1 MAGDS
6 ETLDILIRTRNGRQ
20 AAGEIRGVSDETKRL
35 SSATDAQARS
45 ADRAAASSGRL
56 SSAWSSAVQMAKRG
70 AIVFGGM
77 AVAGG
82 IAGVRLNASME
93 QNTVAFGNFLGSQK
107 AARQELEWLEKFA
120 ARSPFEFPDLV
131 SADRKL
137 LAFGM
142 TAKQS
147 RRVLGSI
154 GEASA
159 GLGLAGP
166 EIDRMTMAIGQ
177 IQAKGKLSTEE
188 LLQMAELGVPAFK
201 ILKKELGLTGK
212 ELEDGLRKGAISADT
227 GIAALTRGMDR
238 SFKGSMEGQSKT
250 FSGQV
255 STLKDGFNSL
265 LRTASKPLF
274 DFLSTKVLP
283 VMVRITDAA
292 NKGFQAGGITGMVAG
307 IDKAVGAGGKLSS
320 MLAGVRSA
328 LPWIAEQGRAVGS
341 AIKSW
346 VANDGPAKSF
356 AALKEAAGPLGPVI
370 RGIMSAL
377 QNPTV
382 QKVLVSVVALG
393 ASFKVLNKA
402 SGGAAGAIAKFS
414 LGGMQ
419 LTTAIVGLVA
429 NLVAYRTATMAS
441 TAAENADTI
450 AKTRSTAATVAN
462 GVATRA
468 TSAAVTLWT
477 GAQWLLNAALTANP
491 IGLVVAGLA
500 ALAAGFALAYS
511 KVEWFRNGVNAV
523 LGFVKKNWPTILAV
537 LTGPIGLAT
546 LAIVRNWDKIKS
558 GASAVFG
565 TVRSAFNKIVGF
577 FSGIG
582 GRIASATKGMWD
594 GITSSFKGA
603 INWII
608 RKWNGLH
615 FGMKAKKIAGKTVVP
630 GFDIGTPDIP
640 LLADGGTILQRGSVI
655 VGEEG
660 PEMLDL
666 PQGASVRPLD
676 QGGGGVTRVITQLI
690 DGRVLADVV
699 YDQASTAAA
708 RA

>member
-20 AAGEIRGVSDETKRL
+20 AAGEIRGVTDETKRL
-35 SSATDAQARS
+35 SSATDGQARS

-56 SSAWSSAVQMAKRG
+56 SSAWSSAVTMAKRG
-70 AIVFGGM
+70 AMAFGAMGVAG
-77 AVAGG
+77 AVAG
-82 IAGVRLNASME
+82 VKLNASMQ
-93 QNTVAFGNFLGSQK
+93 QNEVAFGNFLGSQR
-107 AARQELEWLEKFA
+107 AARRELEWLEKFA
-120 ARSPFEFPDLV
+120 AKSPFEFPDLV
-131 SADRKL
+131 AADRKL

-159 GLGLAGP
+159 GLGLAAP

-188 LLQMAELGVPAFK
+188 LLQMAELGVPAFQ
-201 ILKKELGLTGK
+201 ILQKQLGLTGAQ
-212 ELEDGLRKGAISADT
+212 LEDSLRKGSISADV
-227 GIAALTRGMDR
+227 GIRALTRGMDK

-250 FSGQV
+250 FNGQM
-255 STLKDGFNSL
+255 STLKDGFGSL

-274 DFLSTKVLP
+274 DFLSTRVLP
-283 VMVRITDAA
+283 VMIRITDAA
-292 NKGFQAGGITGMVAG
+292 SKGFKTGGFTGMVAAM
-307 IDKAVGAGGKLSS
+307 DKATGAGGRLSG
-320 MLAGVRSA
+320 ML
-328 LPWIAEQGRAVGS
+328 QGLRR
-341 AIKSW
+341 W
-346 VANDGPAKSF
+346 VADDGPSRAF
-356 AALKEAAGPLGPVI
+356 QRLREAAEPLGPVI

-414 LGGMQ
+414 LGGLQ
-419 LTTAIVGLVA
+419 LTTAIVGLIA
-429 NLVAYRTATMAS
+429 NIVAYRTATVAS
-441 TAAENADTI
+441 TAAENAGTL
-450 AKTRSTAATVAN
+450 ARVRSTAATVAN

-468 TSAAVTLWT
+468 TSAAVALWT
-477 GAQWLLNAALTANP
+477 GAQWALNAALTANP
-491 IGLVVAGLA
+491 IGLIIAGLV
-500 ALAAGFALAYS
+500 ALAAGFVIAYK

-537 LTGPIGLAT
+537 LTGPIGIAT
-546 LAIVRNWDKIKS
+546 LLIVRNWDKIKA
-558 GASAVFG
+558 GASAVWGAVKGAFG
-565 TVRSAFNKIVGF
+565 KVVNFL
-577 FSGIG
+577 SGIG
-582 GRIASATKGMWD
+582 GKIAGATSGMWD
-594 GITSSFKGA
+594 GIKDAFRNA

-615 FGMKAKKIAGKTVVP
+615 FGMKAKKVAGHTVVP
-630 GFDIGTPDIP
+630 GFDVGTPDIP

-655 VGEEG
+655 VGEQG

-666 PQGASVRPLD
+666 PQGATVRPLD
-676 QGGGGVTRVITQLI
+676 QAGGGVTRVITQLL

-699 YDQASTAAA
+699 YENASTAAA